1 MPFTTVTVT
10 GTIKDASSNPIN
22 NTYVRFYLTNTL
34 ISTDNGIVASQ
45 SPVSIATN
53 VNGFFSVPLIAT
65 DDATTSPKGQV
76 YRCEI
81 QTPSA
86 GTVYQVG
93 SFPPF
98 FFPLT
103 AASAPTIDISN
114 LIYGQTTPGAILTSI
129 IHAKGDII
137 TGTASNSPA
146 RLGVGT
152 NNRALVTDSTQ
163 TVGLKWG
170 YAVNYGDTPPSS
182 NVQVGDLW
190 FDTNGQ

>member
-1 MPFTTVTVT
+1 MPFTTVIVT
-10 GTIKDASSNPIN
+10 GIIKDASGNPMYDTN
-22 NTYVRFYLTNTL
+22 VRFSLTNTL
-34 ISTDNGIVASQ
+34 VSMDNGVMATQ
-45 SPVSIATN
+45 SPISITTDI
-53 VNGFFSVPLIAT
+53 NGLFSANLMAT
-65 DDATTSPKGQV
+65 DDATTQPKGQV

-81 QTPSA
+81 QAPTT
-86 GTVYQVG
+86 GTIYQVG
-93 SFPPF
+93 SFPTF

-146 RLGVGT
+146 RLGAGT

-170 YAVNYGDTPPSS
+170 YAVNYGNTPPSL